1 MNFKFLMAR
10 EELEITRSLPDITT
24 RNDIIKKQECQIHDL
39 NSTLNETLE
48 RITELSEELND
59 IKCAIIIHPYT
70 VKESVDMIKDMKEFI
85 QEDYVQQLFR
95 NWKEQQEEKNR
106 LKKLRNFKIEK
117 EIEEYEQELKIMRAT
132 IPESI
137 KIFENY
143 REDYAKK
150 LKAYIK
156 NIKDIKLKMELNRK
170 KKSN

>member
-1 MNFKFLMAR
+1 
-10 EELEITRSLPDITT
+10 
-24 RNDIIKKQECQIHDL
+24 
-39 NSTLNETLE
+39 
-48 RITELSEELND
+48 
-59 IKCAIIIHPYT
+59 
-70 VKESVDMIKDMKEFI
+70 MIKDMKEFMK
-85 QEDYVQQLFR
+85 EDYVQQLFR

-156 NIKDIKLKMELNRK
+156 NIKEIKLKMELNRK
-170 KKSN
+170 KK